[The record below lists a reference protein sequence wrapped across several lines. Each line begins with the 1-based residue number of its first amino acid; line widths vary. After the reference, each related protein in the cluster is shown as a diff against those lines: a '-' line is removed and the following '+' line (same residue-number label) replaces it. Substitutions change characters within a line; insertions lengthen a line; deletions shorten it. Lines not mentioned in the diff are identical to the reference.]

1 MFVTDDIIGDIIFIS
16 FQDVSQFLD
25 IGISEP
31 TGHYLVKGQDHLGLW
46 LKHPG
51 LCIITAEDDEG
62 KPLPTDQQI
71 KEEIEATFFV
81 PWHQVKAMMHYPNRE
96 GFDLP
101 EDLFKKKIG
110 FRQGDGHVNGDH

>member
-16 FQDVSQFLD
+16 LQDVKQFSEV
-25 IGISEP
+25 GITKS

-51 LCIITAEDDEG
+51 LCIITAEDESG

-81 PWHQVKAMMHYPNRE
+81 PWHQVKTMMH
-96 GFDLP
+96 
-101 EDLFKKKIG
+101 
-110 FRQGDGHVNGDH
+110 